1 MAGNEPGRGRYA
13 AVIGGGSGIGAA
25 TSLLLA
31 ERGWRVLV
39 CDVQLGPAEDVA
51 RQCNGAAVALDVT
64 DADMVERVAGEIEAA
79 HGPVDGVA
87 MCAALFQP
95 RRPPEETPIADWDKI
110 VAVCMR
116 GTYLVNVAF
125 GQRMARRGRGS
136 IVNLSSY
143 NAHRAAPMHAY
154 CSAKAGVDA
163 LTEGMA
169 GEWGKSGVRVNTV
182 TPGTT
187 LVARVVER
195 IKSGTRYSV
204 HPQALTAL
212 GRLVEPVE
220 VAKAI
225 AFFLSDEASGITG
238 ANLAV
243 DAGMLVAPSWE
254 IFGGVPAA
262 RAGAP
267 TG

>member
-1 MAGNEPGRGRYA
+1 MAEQEQGKGRFV
-13 AVIGGGSGIGAA
+13 AVIGGASGIGAA
-25 TSLLLA
+25 TSVLLA

-39 CDVQLGPAEDVA
+39 CDLQREPAEAVA
-51 RQCNGAAVALDVT
+51 KQCGGAAVVLDVT
-64 DADMVERVAGEIEAA
+64 DADMVERVAGEMEST
-79 HGPVDGVA
+79 HGPVEGVA
-87 MCAALFQP
+87 MCAAIFQP

-116 GTYLVNVAF
+116 GTYLVDVAF

-154 CSAKAGVDA
+154 CSAKAAVDS

-169 GEWGKSGVRVNTV
+169 GEWGRSGVRVNTV

-187 LVARVVER
+187 LVARVVDR
-195 IKSGTRYSV
+195 IKSGTRYTV

-220 VAKAI
+220 VAKTI
-225 AFFLSDEASGITG
+225 AFLLSEEASGITG
-238 ANLAV
+238 ANIAV
-243 DAGMLVAPSWE
+243 DAGMLVAPSWD

-262 RAGAP
+262 RS
-267 TG
+267 